1 MTDLSNIQESRHSNT
16 QDDHGETNVRLLARE
31 IKADFRRV
39 ESASRKIR
47 LTLQSPEGKRLF
59 LRFFDA
65 ASLNMHFIS
74 VIAPINLPAAEVD
87 AVVARLEAL
96 VEKGTASLNEAL
108 VHAEQLCHGN
118 GIIDLATY
126 DVEPLI
132 IDARV
137 HSKFGRRY
145 LELIAKV
152 DQLMQIVE
160 TLVIDEVMSNSEM
173 AARKARVKRAVRAVG
188 SALRLA
194 RFGLHKRINTLGRKV
209 EEAASGDVAQELAP
223 LDERD
228 AEPEAVALAGAEME
242 AEPVSLDETARHELA
257 VEK

>member
-1 MTDLSNIQESRHSNT
+1 MTDLSNILEPRHSNT

-65 ASLNMHFIS
+65 ASLNMHFIA
-74 VIAPINLPAAEVD
+74 VIAPINLPVAEVD
-87 AVVARLEAL
+87 AVVVRLEQL

-108 VHAEQLCHGN
+108 VQTEQLCHRN
-118 GIIDLATY
+118 GISDLATY

-145 LELIAKV
+145 LELITKV
-152 DQLMQIVE
+152 DQLMQILE

-173 AARKARVKRAVRAVG
+173 AARKARAKRAVRAVG
-188 SALRLA
+188 SAIRLA
-194 RFGLHKRINTLGRKV
+194 RFGLHKRINALARKGDSNR
-209 EEAASGDVAQELAP
+209 AADVAQEPAFDDRQGEPAVIATTLATSDAGEAL
-223 LDERD
+223 LDEP
-228 AEPEAVALAGAEME
+228 APQELAGA
-242 AEPVSLDETARHELA
+242 
-257 VEK
+257 K